1 MALGCADIRV
11 LLSSVEQA
19 QRLSPALLPVHGSAH
34 GGIYMLAMGLAPT
47 PSDNIFRAD
56 SVRALGR
63 THRRLHRHTHR
74 TRHRR
79 HLPRPPCRRQR
90 RHATRPCRDETP
102 RRSASSS
109 WHCRC
114 SRASSPH
121 GRCAASVC
129 VTRCCSWCRGLFVPV
144 IALQM
149 ALDGVHQ
156 PAVMNTKSLAGLRRD
171 NKPEVPRRTRLLVHQ
186 FADDALLRRQ
196 LLP

>member
-34 GGIYMLAMGLAPT
+34 GGIYMLAMGLAPP

-56 SVRALGR
+56 SVRALGCA
-63 THRRLHRHTHR
+63 HRRLHRHTHR

-90 RHATRPCRDETP
+90 RHATRPCHDETHAAQRRPHGTAAAHGPLRRMDDAPQASASRGAVHGVGTVRAGDSVADGTRRCLSARRDE
-102 RRSASSS
+102 
-109 WHCRC
+109 HE
-114 SRASSPH
+114 
-121 GRCAASVC
+121 
-129 VTRCCSWCRGLFVPV
+129 VT
-144 IALQM
+144 A
-149 ALDGVHQ
+149 
-156 PAVMNTKSLAGLRRD
+156 TLRRD
-171 NKPEVPRRTRLLVHQ
+171 NKPEVPWRTRLLVHQ